1 MASRIAAR
9 RFLSPFSRAQF
20 QRPSF
25 IRTMATSEVRRP
37 YEFLVILPDKPGPE
51 ARKRRLEVRAQHFKD
66 MTPTLDEGKLKMGGA
81 ILHDVPVSDDAENM
95 DFAGSVMIVVAE
107 SAEEAKNMLK
117 DDVYVKADVWDF
129 EKTQVYPLKCAF
141 RFPLQ

>member
-51 ARKRRLEVRAQHFKD
+51 ARKRRLEVRAYVHIPSAMQVTYLQLT
-66 MTPTLDEGKLKMGGA
+66 MCNT
-81 ILHDVPVSDDAENM
+81 VST
-95 DFAGSVMIVVAE
+95 S
-107 SAEEAKNMLK
+107 
-117 DDVYVKADVWDF
+117 
-129 EKTQVYPLKCAF
+129 KT
-141 RFPLQ
+141 